1 MQRYSLSH
9 LSDQALG
16 RDLATLVARERAAT
30 ADVVAHIA
38 EFDARKLY
46 LPAAYPSMFAYCVGE
61 LRLSEDAASKRIQA
75 VRAARRC
82 PAALAALAEGRVH
95 LSGICLLAPHLTP
108 ENAAEL
114 LAAATHKTK
123 AQIEQVVAER
133 FPQPDL
139 PSRVQA
145 MSSPASV
152 ALRVEEHAPGHV
164 ESVPALPV
172 AEALP
177 VPAPAG
183 PASESG
189 AAAPQHAPGH
199 VGDRSRIAPL
209 APQRYALQCTLDQ
222 AGHDLL
228 RYAQELLSHRVPSGD
243 VADVLLC
250 VLKAAIPQLEKEKFA
265 ASEKPRAARR
275 PAPGTRHVPAHVK
288 RAVWKRD
295 DGRCTFVGENGRRC
309 ESRHGIEF
317 DHVQEVARGGDARA
331 STIRLRCRAHNQYEA
346 ERTFGVEFMRQKRA
360 VATEARAAAHRDQAG
375 RAVAAPEHPR

>member
-61 LRLSEDAASKRIQA
+61 LRLSEDATSKRIQA

-123 AQIEQVVAER
+123 AQIEQIVAER
-133 FPQPDL
+133 FPRADL

-164 ESVPALPV
+164 ESAPPLPV

-177 VPAPAG
+177 VLPTASSGHVPGAVPA
-183 PASESG
+183 
-189 AAAPQHAPGH
+189 QHAPGH

-265 ASEKPRAARR
+265 ASDKPRAARR

-317 DHVQEVARGGDARA
+317 DHVQEIARGGTATV
-331 STIRLRCRAHNQYEA
+331 SGIRLRCRAHNQYEA
-346 ERTFGVEFMRQKRA
+346 ERTFGVEFMRHKRA
-360 VATEARAAAHRDQAG
+360 VAAEARASALAAKSMPTHQA
-375 RAVAAPEHPR
+375 PSP

>member
-1 MQRYSLSH
+1 VSASCGCPRTLSP
-9 LSDQALG
+9 SASRPSG
-16 RDLATLVARERAAT
+16 
-30 ADVVAHIA
+30 
-38 EFDARKLY
+38 
-46 LPAAYPSMFAYCVGE
+46 PA
-61 LRLSEDAASKRIQA
+61 Q
-75 VRAARRC
+75 RC
-82 PAALAALAEGRVH
+82 PAVLAALAEGRVH

-123 AQIEQVVAER
+123 AQIEQLVAER
-133 FPQPDL
+133 FPRPDL
-139 PSRVQA
+139 PNRVQA
-145 MSSPASV
+145 ISSPATV

-164 ESVPALPV
+164 ESVSALPV

-183 PASESG
+183 PASVSG
-189 AAAPQHAPGH
+189 APALQHAPGH

-209 APQRYALQCTLDQ
+209 APQRFAVQFTLDQ

-228 RYAQELLSHRVPSGD
+228 RYAQELLSHRVP
-243 VADVLLC
+243 ADDIAQVVVC
-250 VLKAAIPQLEKEKFA
+250 ALKAAIPQLEKQKFA
-265 ASEKPRAARR
+265 ATERPKAARR

-317 DHVQEVARGGDARA
+317 DHVQEVARGGTATV
-331 STIRLRCRAHNQYEA
+331 SGIRLRCRAHNQYEA
-346 ERTFGVEFMRQKRA
+346 ERTFGAEFMRQKRFA
-360 VATEARAAAHRDQAG
+360 AAERAPARREDQREAAEAENGSHEAAPVLANATEAS
-375 RAVAAPEHPR
+375 P

>member
-1 MQRYSLSH
+1 MQRYTLLH

-75 VRAARRC
+75 ARAARRC

-123 AQIEQVVAER
+123 AQIEQIVAER
-133 FPQPDL
+133 FPRADL

-177 VPAPAG
+177 VLPTASSGHVPGGVPA
-183 PASESG
+183 
-189 AAAPQHAPGH
+189 QHAPGH

-243 VADVLLC
+243 IADVLLC

-275 PAPGTRHVPAHVK
+275 PAAGTRHVPAHVK

-317 DHVQEVARGGDARA
+317 DHVQEIARGGTATV
-331 STIRLRCRAHNQYEA
+331 SGIRLRCRAHNQYEA

-360 VATEARAAAHRDQAG
+360 VATEARAAAT
-375 RAVAAPEHPR
+375 

>member
-16 RDLATLVARERAAT
+16 RDLATLVARERATT

-61 LRLSEDAASKRIQA
+61 LRLSEDATSKRIQA
-75 VRAARRC
+75 VRAVRRC
-82 PAALAALAEGRVH
+82 PAVLAALAEGRVH

-133 FPQPDL
+133 FPRPDL

-177 VPAPAG
+177 VPAAAG
-183 PASESG
+183 SADTIHPASGNLTS
-189 AAAPQHAPGH
+189 
-199 VGDRSRIAPL
+199 
-209 APQRYALQCTLDQ
+209 
-222 AGHDLL
+222 
-228 RYAQELLSHRVPSGD
+228 
-243 VADVLLC
+243 
-250 VLKAAIPQLEKEKFA
+250 
-265 ASEKPRAARR
+265 
-275 PAPGTRHVPAHVK
+275 PGT
-288 RAVWKRD
+288 D
-295 DGRCTFVGENGRRC
+295 
-309 ESRHGIEF
+309 S
-317 DHVQEVARGGDARA
+317 
-331 STIRLRCRAHNQYEA
+331 
-346 ERTFGVEFMRQKRA
+346 
-360 VATEARAAAHRDQAG
+360 
-375 RAVAAPEHPR
+375 

>member
-1 MQRYSLSH
+1 MERYSLSH

-61 LRLSEDAASKRIQA
+61 LRLSEDAVSKRIQA
-75 VRAARRC
+75 VRAARRS
-82 PAALAALAEGRVH
+82 PAVLAALAEGRVH

-133 FPQPDL
+133 FPRADL

-164 ESVPALPV
+164 ESVPALPL
-172 AEALP
+172 AQAHP
-177 VPAPAG
+177 VPAT
-183 PASESG
+183 ASPEWLPG
-189 AAAPQHAPGH
+189 TPRPQQPPGH
-199 VGDRSRIAPL
+199 FCDRSPT
-209 APQRYALQCTLDQ
+209 P
-222 AGHDLL
+222 
-228 RYAQELLSHRVPSGD
+228 P
-243 VADVLLC
+243 
-250 VLKAAIPQLEKEKFA
+250 
-265 ASEKPRAARR
+265 
-275 PAPGTRHVPAHVK
+275 
-288 RAVWKRD
+288 
-295 DGRCTFVGENGRRC
+295 
-309 ESRHGIEF
+309 
-317 DHVQEVARGGDARA
+317 
-331 STIRLRCRAHNQYEA
+331 
-346 ERTFGVEFMRQKRA
+346 
-360 VATEARAAAHRDQAG
+360 
-375 RAVAAPEHPR
+375 